1 VYFHPYADRQ
11 QSAASDDL
19 LVIVVVLGFA
29 AVAGLFVT
37 LTVRNAGGRR
47 KKLDDILLPIGFQRC
62 EAEPAKARLS
72 IDNMPPASGMA
83 SRLMRSLADHQAW
96 QRG

>member
-1 VYFHPYADRQ
+1 MGNN
-11 QSAASDDL
+11 L

-37 LTVRNAGGRR
+37 LTLRNAGGWR
-47 KKLDDILLPIGFQRC
+47 KKLDAILLPIGFQRC
-62 EAEPAKARLS
+62 EAELGLPRLS
-72 IDNMPPASGMA
+72 IDNIPPESGMA

-96 QRG
+96 HRG